1 MSVTIELPEDLSRY
15 ADGQTQIAVS
25 GHTVGE
31 VLASLFARHPDLQ
44 PRLIG
49 RRCELFPYLPLFL
62 NGQKLPSQSYSTI
75 AIAEGDRLE
84 VIVLA
89 SGG

>member
-1 MSVTIELPEDLSRY
+1 MPITIELPEDLIRY
-15 ADGQTQIAVS
+15 SDGQTQLAMS
-25 GHTVGE
+25 GETVGE
-31 VLASLFARHPDLQ
+31 VLASLFAEHPDLQ

-49 RRCELFPYLPLFL
+49 RRGELFPYLPLFL
-62 NGQKLPSQSYSTI
+62 NGQKLSSQNYSTI
-75 AIAEGDRLE
+75 AVADGDRLE

>member
-1 MSVTIELPEDLSRY
+1 MPVTIELPEDLSRY
-15 ADGQTQIAVS
+15 AAGQIQLAVPGQTI
-25 GHTVGE
+25 GE
-31 VLASLFARHPDLQ
+31 VLAALFAQHPDLQ

-49 RRCELFPYLPLFL
+49 RRGELFPYLPLFL
-62 NGQKLPSQSYSTI
+62 NGQKVASQNYSSI
-75 AIAEGDRLE
+75 AVADGDRLE